1 MITERELASGSPRR
15 RALVTGGAG
24 FVGSCL
30 ANVLQGR
37 GWQVEA
43 LDNLSTGD
51 AANVP
56 LGVKLHVGDIQS
68 DSDIQTVMRWAAF
81 DAAVHCAAQTSVE
94 RSMKDP
100 ELDHAINVLGTRRL
114 AAAARKAGVGR
125 FVFLSS
131 GGAIYGETDEPA
143 DERAP
148 LAPLSCYG
156 RNKLMAEEE
165 VREAGH
171 SYCILRPSNVYGP
184 GQRSDPE
191 GGVVAIFRERL
202 LGRKPL
208 EIHCG
213 GEQVRDFLYVM
224 DVAAAVVAA
233 LSIQRNAIWNVASG
247 EATRIIDLASV
258 MAALVGS
265 PLEVRHHPRRAGDV
279 GRSLL
284 SPATLL
290 STGLWGPPLP
300 LIDGLRLTLAPAPEA
315 VPVAVPEQ

>member
-1 MITERELASGSPRR
+1 MTVERRPLSGGTPR

-24 FVGSCL
+24 FVGSCVT
-30 ANVLQGR
+30 NVLQDS
-37 GWQVEA
+37 GWQVEV
-43 LDNLSTGD
+43 LDNLVTGE
-51 AANVP
+51 AANIPV
-56 LGVKLHVGDIQS
+56 GVKLHVGDIQS
-68 DSDIQTVMRWAAF
+68 DSDIRAVMRGAPF
-81 DAAVHCAAQTSVE
+81 DAIVHCAAQTSVE

-114 AAAARKAGVGR
+114 AAAARRAGVGR

-131 GGAIYGETDEPA
+131 GGAIYGETVQPA
-143 DERAP
+143 DERAL

-156 RNKLMAEEE
+156 MNKLRAEKE
-165 VREAGH
+165 VQEAGI
-171 SYCILRPSNVYGP
+171 SYCILRPSNIYGP

-202 LGRKPL
+202 LSGKPL

-213 GEQVRDFLYVM
+213 GEQVRDFVYVM

-233 LSIQRNAIWNVASG
+233 LSIEGNVIWNVASG
-247 EATRIIDLASV
+247 EATRIVDLASV

-265 PLEVRHHPRRAGDV
+265 PLEIHRRPRRAGDV

-284 SPATLL
+284 SPVTLL
-290 STGLWGPPLP
+290 STGLWGPPLS
-300 LIDGLRLTLAPAPEA
+300 LIDGLRLTLAPAAETVPAA
-315 VPVAVPEQ
+315 VPD

>member
-1 MITERELASGSPRR
+1 M
-15 RALVTGGAG
+15 
-24 FVGSCL
+24 
-30 ANVLQGR
+30 LQDR

-68 DSDIQTVMRWAAF
+68 DSDIRAVMRAAAF
-81 DAAVHCAAQTSVE
+81 DAVVHCAAQTSVE

-100 ELDHAINVLGTRRL
+100 ELDHAVNVLGTRSL
-114 AAAARKAGVGR
+114 AAAARQAGVGR

-148 LAPLSCYG
+148 LVPLNCYG
-156 RNKLMAEEE
+156 LNKLMAENE
-165 VREAGH
+165 VQEAGI
-171 SYCILRPSNVYGP
+171 SYCILRLSNVYGP

-202 LGRKPL
+202 LCGKPL

-213 GEQVRDFLYVM
+213 GEQVRDFVYVT

-233 LSIQRNAIWNVASG
+233 APPARVS
-247 EATRIIDLASV
+247 
-258 MAALVGS
+258 
-265 PLEVRHHPRRAGDV
+265 
-279 GRSLL
+279 SLL
-284 SPATLL
+284 RDSRRDSLRDRREREAQP
-290 STGLWGPPLP
+290 
-300 LIDGLRLTLAPAPEA
+300 IDEWERRAPEA
-315 VPVAVPEQ
+315 GGQERGGAQKRAAHIACAPGVVTDL

>member
-1 MITERELASGSPRR
+1 MMTERYSLSGGAQR

-24 FVGSCL
+24 FVGSCV
-30 ANVLQGR
+30 AKVLQDR

-43 LDNLSTGD
+43 LDNLITGEV
-51 AANVP
+51 ANVP
-56 LGVKLHVGDIQS
+56 IGVKLHVGDIQS
-68 DSDIQTVMRWAAF
+68 DSDVRAVMRRAAF
-81 DAAVHCAAQTSVE
+81 DAVVHCAAQTSVE
-94 RSMKDP
+94 RSMRDP

-114 AAAARKAGVGR
+114 AAAAGEAGVGR

-131 GGAIYGETDEPA
+131 GGAIYGETDQPA

-156 RNKLMAEEE
+156 QNKLMAEKE
-165 VREAGH
+165 VQEAGL
-171 SYCILRPSNVYGP
+171 SYCILRLSNVYGP

-202 LGRKPL
+202 LCGKPL

-213 GEQVRDFLYVM
+213 GEQVRDFVYVT

-233 LSIQRNAIWNVASG
+233 LSIGRNVIWNVASG
-247 EATRIIDLASV
+247 QATRIIDLAGV

-265 PLEVRHHPRRAGDV
+265 PLEVRRHPRRAGDV

-284 SPATLL
+284 SPAALL
-290 STGLWGPPLP
+290 STGLWGPPVA
-300 LIDGLRLTLAPAPEA
+300 LIDGLRLTLASASEPVPA
-315 VPVAVPEQ
+315 AVPEQ

>member
-1 MITERELASGSPRR
+1 MTIGRESLSGGPQR
-15 RALVTGGAG
+15 RARGTGGAG
-24 FVGSCL
+24 FVGSCV
-30 ANVLQGR
+30 ANVLQDR

-68 DSDIQTVMRWAAF
+68 DSDIRAVMRGAAF
-81 DAAVHCAAQTSVE
+81 DAVVHCAAQTSVE

-114 AAAARKAGVGR
+114 AAAAGQVGVGR

-143 DERAP
+143 DERAL

-156 RNKLMAEEE
+156 LNKLMAEKE
-165 VREAGH
+165 VQEAGN
-171 SYCILRPSNVYGP
+171 SYCILRLSNVYGP

-202 LGRKPL
+202 LCGEPL
-208 EIHCG
+208 EVHCG
-213 GEQVRDFLYVM
+213 GEQVRDFVYVS
-224 DVAAAVVAA
+224 DVAAAVAAA
-233 LSIQRNAIWNVASG
+233 LSIQLDAIWNVASG
-247 EATRIIDLASV
+247 QATRIIDLAGA

-284 SPATLL
+284 SPAALL
-290 STGLWGPPLP
+290 STGLWGPPLS
-300 LIDGLRLTLAPAPEA
+300 LADGLCLTLAPAAAA
-315 VPVAVPEQ
+315 VPAAVPEQ